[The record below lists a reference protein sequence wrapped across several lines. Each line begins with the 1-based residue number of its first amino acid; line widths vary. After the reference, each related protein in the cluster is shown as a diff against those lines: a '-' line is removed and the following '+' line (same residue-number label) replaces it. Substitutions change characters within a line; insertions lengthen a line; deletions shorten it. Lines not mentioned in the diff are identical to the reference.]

1 MDTEKLS
8 AIVKSVA
15 IMLLI
20 ADGKN
25 WQLHP
30 NIAQAKVQARYV
42 MLAGKI
48 TRNVLAQSNGPQRTQ
63 T

>member
-8 AIVKSVA
+8 EIVKSVA
-15 IMLLI
+15 VMLMI
-20 ADGKN
+20 SDGKT
-25 WQLHP
+25 WQLFP
-30 NIAQAKVQARYV
+30 NIAQSKVQARYV

-63 T
+63 A